1 MKKTLLLIVAMT
13 FCFNVFC
20 QTTSLGDEITD
31 GNSFSN
37 KVLPELPPANGDSL
51 SLLELQQL
59 NMQLRGLNVQVADH
73 RTNLAIMSHR
83 RQSSL
88 IQAIVGTT
96 TTTIGYVWLSNQGK
110 YQKHTGPYVLMIGGG
125 ALCISSVITWICSY
139 TPLAKSKV
147 KVTPNGVVYNF

>member
-59 NMQLRGLNVQVADH
+59 NMQLRGLNVQVE
-73 RTNLAIMSHR
+73 L
-83 RQSSL
+83 L
-88 IQAIVGTT
+88 
-96 TTTIGYVWLSNQGK
+96 
-110 YQKHTGPYVLMIGGG
+110 
-125 ALCISSVITWICSY
+125 
-139 TPLAKSKV
+139 
-147 KVTPNGVVYNF
+147 